1 MPSHIKEL
9 PGAPPPAPTIWAV
22 PFGRAA
28 RGEAVEL
35 LSPREQRQVAAVA
48 TLVQAPR
55 NRLLCEEGQPA
66 LSIFNLVEGVVES
79 CLPQPDGRRQV
90 LAFLFAHDLFGL
102 SENGRY
108 TSTVR
113 TVTPVRAWR
122 IPLDALEV
130 LLRRD
135 PTFEFHLLCKFH
147 HDLRMAQRQMAAL
160 WHKSA
165 SSRLARFLI
174 LLARQMHPGTR
185 HPDALELPM
194 RRQDIADFLGLSAES
209 VSRATREL
217 SDAGVLRAESPRR
230 IEVLDWRRL
239 ARHAGMI

>member
-1 MPSHIKEL
+1 MSSDVEE
-9 PGAPPPAPTIWAV
+9 APPAPSIWAV
-22 PFGRAA
+22 PYGNNGSGDAM
-28 RGEAVEL
+28 EL
-35 LSPREQRQVAAVA
+35 LSAREKRQVAAVA
-48 TLVQAPR
+48 TVVRARR
-55 NRLLCEEGQPA
+55 NQLLYEEGHSA
-66 LSIFNLVEGVVES
+66 GYVYNLVEGVAES
-79 CLPQPDGRRQV
+79 CLLLPDGGRQV

-108 TSTVR
+108 ISTVR
-113 TVTPVRAWR
+113 AVTPLTAWR

-165 SSRLARFLI
+165 SVRLARFLI

-185 HPDALELPM
+185 RPGSLELPM
-194 RRQDIADFLGLSAES
+194 RRQDIADFLGLTAES

-217 SDAGVLRAESPRR
+217 TATGVVRVASARR
-230 IEVLDWRRL
+230 IDVLDWRGL
-239 ARHAGMI
+239 THHAGVI